1 MFLLTRYFLDNLF
14 GRQLLDEEGIVGLR
28 RVLISAGA
36 GVASVGMF
44 LPRVLH
50 KKFADLDALPVPEP
64 YRQALLADELLMMSL
79 IVMLA
84 AFVAS
89 LAAPSMFPDE
99 VDYVSLTP
107 LPLPRR
113 RIFGAK
119 LLALVVFTGAFIL
132 AGLSLFAISF
142 PAFTDGQWAEHGRL
156 ARTLS
161 FADAAAVASAFA
173 FLAVMAVQGLV
184 LVLLPRRWGHRA
196 SMVIQSAALAGLV
209 VAVPFVYQV
218 TTRVKWISSRPDE
231 LAYFPPAWF
240 YGLLHVIVGDRTAYY
255 GSLAMTGLLWLA
267 GVALIAVATYA
278 WLYRSAER
286 LISPPAT
293 APRMADRTG
302 PAPVAP
308 PQRRKKHSGA
318 WAGVWMFTTTTLA
331 RNRLPQLVFLLAW
344 ATGLAIAANS
354 LYGGLRPT
362 LIVNDYLNHIPPA
375 IGAVVSMPLVITLL
389 AVAGLRAAMLLPV
402 RLSANWVFRMTDWP
416 AARAAR
422 LDAVEQAYVRL
433 ALLPA
438 LLLSVPFQFGVLGFS
453 RGLSALLLAG
463 LASGVLLELIL
474 IGWRRVPFTCT
485 WLPGKRPLPLAMLA
499 VLAIIW
505 VTAAFADIVALVIQA
520 GPRRVAVLAA
530 ILMAVG
536 GTLRWLRR
544 RSWAERPLE
553 FEDEDPSRMQQLG
566 LGPS

>member
-36 GVASVGMF
+36 GVASVAML
-44 LPRVLH
+44 LPRVFH
-50 KKFADLDALPVPEP
+50 KKFADLSALWVPEP
-64 YRQALLADELLMMSL
+64 YRQALVADELLMMSL
-79 IVMLA
+79 LVMLA
-84 AFVAS
+84 AFIAS

-107 LPLPRR
+107 LPLTRR

-119 LLALVVFTGAFIL
+119 LLALLVFASGFIL
-132 AGLSLFAISF
+132 AGVSLVSISF
-142 PAFTDGQWAEHGRL
+142 PIFTDGQWAEHSRFV
-156 ARTLS
+156 RTLS
-161 FADAAAVASAFA
+161 FAAAAIAGSAFA

-184 LVLLPRRWGHRA
+184 LVLLPRGWGHRA
-196 SMVIQSAALAGLV
+196 SMVIQSTALAGLV
-209 VAVPFVYQV
+209 VSLPFVYQV
-218 TTRVKWISSRPDE
+218 TTRVTWISTRPDE

-240 YGLLHVIVGDRTAYY
+240 FGLLHTIAGDRDAYY
-255 GSLAMTGLLWLA
+255 GSLALTGACWLTGA
-267 GVALIAVATYA
+267 ALVAVATYA

-293 APRMADRTG
+293 APRMADRGSADRPSPTK
-302 PAPVAP
+302 
-308 PQRRKKHSGA
+308 RRPHSGA
-318 WAGVWMFTTTTLA
+318 WAGVWMFTTTTLS

-344 ATGLAIAANS
+344 ATGVALAANG

-362 LIVNDYLNHIPPA
+362 LMAHDYHVDPA
-375 IGAVVSMPLVITLL
+375 VGAVVSMPLVITLL

-422 LDAVEQAYVRL
+422 LDAVEQSFVRL

-438 LLLSVPFQFGVLGFS
+438 LVLSTPVQFAVLGLS
-453 RGLSALLLAG
+453 RGFFALLLAG
-463 LASGVLLELIL
+463 LASRVLVELSL
-474 IGWRRVPFTCT
+474 LGWRRVPFTCT
-485 WLPGKRPLPLAMLA
+485 WLPGKRPLPLA
-499 VLAIIW
+499 VLGVVAIVW
-505 VTAAFADIVALVIQA
+505 VTSAFADIASLTVQA
-520 GPRRVAVLAA
+520 GPRSVATLAA
-530 ILMAVG
+530 ILLVVG
-536 GTLRWLRR
+536 TALRWFRR
-544 RSWAERPLE
+544 RSWADGPLE
-553 FEDEDPSRMQQLG
+553 FEDEDPARVQQLG